1 MARSW
6 IVLTAD
12 RDPHAANEIIAYTEW
27 DGYVALADE
36 VVYTDPVDVGGDA
49 VDGLW
54 KVSGSVV
61 LVAGVYTYTDPGN
74 QPTLVNRQRAQ
85 IFDAYLYWRIFGRTG
100 HWAGLRQHQ
109 RVTTFEPLHSVDKWA
124 LHIVALVDQAIHGVF
139 PITGAYTPVELQAFV
154 DHASLILRTLGP
166 TWYLA
171 QIQPDDGMSLLPGEP
186 TGKSRMY
193 RELAVDE
200 GTVIYTDIVTV
211 LGVLRVI
218 DGEFLPMSV
227 NIRVGFNPESRSLGN

>member
-12 RDPHAANEIIAYTEW
+12 RSPHAANEIIAYTEW

-36 VVYTDPVDVGGDA
+36 VVYTDPVDVDGNA

-54 KVSGSVV
+54 KVGGSVV
-61 LVAGVYTYTDPGN
+61 LVAGVYTYNDPGTE
-74 QPTLVNRQRAQ
+74 PTLADRQRGQ
-85 IFDAYLYWRIFGRTG
+85 IFDAYLYWRVFGRTG
-100 HWAGLRQHQ
+100 HWAGLREHQ
-109 RVTTFEPLHSVDKWA
+109 KVTTFEPLHSVDKWA
-124 LHIVALVDQAIHGVF
+124 LHILALVDQAIHGLF
-139 PITGAYTPVELQAFV
+139 PITGAYTPAALQAFI
-154 DHASLILRTLGP
+154 DHAEVILRTLGP

-171 QIQPDDGMSLLPGEP
+171 QIQAPPAQNAGEP
-186 TGKSRMY
+186 TDESTMY
-193 RELAVDE
+193 RELSVAD
-200 GTVIYTDIVTV
+200 GTAIYTDIVTV

>member
-12 RDPHAANEIIAYTEW
+12 RAPHAANEIIAYTEW

-36 VVYTDPVDVGGDA
+36 VVYTDPVDAGGVA

-54 KVSGSVV
+54 KVGGSVV
-61 LVAGVYTYTDPGN
+61 LAAGVYTYADPGVV
-74 QPTLVNRQRAQ
+74 PTLVDRQRGQ
-85 IFDAYLYWRIFGRTG
+85 IFDAYLYWRIFGRTS
-100 HWAGLRQHQ
+100 HWAGLRQTQ
-109 RVTTFEPLHSVDKWA
+109 RLTTFDPLHACDKWA

-139 PITGAYTPVELQAFV
+139 PITGAYTPVALQAFI
-154 DHASLILRTLGP
+154 DHAEVILRTLGP

-171 QIQPDDGMSLLPGEP
+171 QIQPDGMSNAGEP
-186 TGKSRMY
+186 TGESAKY
-193 RELAVDE
+193 RDIAVAD
-200 GTVIYTDIVTV
+200 GTIIYTDIVTV

-218 DGEFLPMSV
+218 DGEHLPMSV
-227 NIRVGFNPESRSLGN
+227 SIRAGFNPESRTLGN

>member
-6 IVLTAD
+6 VVLTAD
-12 RDPHAANEIIAYTEW
+12 RSPHLANEIIAYTEW

-36 VVYTDPVDVGGDA
+36 VVYTDPVDVDGNA

-54 KVSGSVV
+54 KVGGSVT
-61 LVAGVYTYTDPGN
+61 LAAGVYTYSDSGVG
-74 QPTLVNRQRAQ
+74 PTLVDRQRGQ

-100 HWAGLRQHQ
+100 HWVGLRQHQ
-109 RVTTFEPLHSVDKWA
+109 KVTTFEPLHACDKWA

-139 PITGAYTPVELQAFV
+139 PITGAYTPEALQAFI
-154 DHASLILRTLGP
+154 DHADVILRTLGP

-171 QIQPDDGMSLLPGEP
+171 QIQPVGELNPGEP
-186 TGKSRMY
+186 TDESVMY
-193 RELAVDE
+193 RKLDVAD

-218 DGEFLPMSV
+218 DGEYLPMSV

>member
-27 DGYVALADE
+27 DGYMALADE
-36 VVYTDPVDVGGDA
+36 VVYTDPVDAGGDA
-49 VDGLW
+49 VDRLW

-61 LVAGVYTYTDPGN
+61 LAAGVYTYTDPGMV
-74 QPTLVNRQRAQ
+74 PSLADRQRGQ

-100 HWAGLRQHQ
+100 HWAGLRHTQ
-109 RVTTFEPLHSVDKWA
+109 RTTTFEPLHSVDKWA

-171 QIQPDDGMSLLPGEP
+171 QIQVEGMMAPGEP
-186 TGKSRMY
+186 TPKSGMY
-193 RELAVDE
+193 RGLAVAA
-200 GTVIYTDIVTV
+200 GTIIYTDIVTV

-227 NIRVGFNPESRSLGN
+227 SIRVGFNPESRSLGN

>member
-12 RDPHAANEIIAYTEW
+12 RSPHAANEIIAYTEW

-36 VVYTDPVDVGGDA
+36 VVYTDPVDVDGNA

-54 KVSGSVV
+54 KVGGSVV
-61 LVAGVYTYTDPGN
+61 LAAGVYTYTEPGME
-74 QPTLVNRQRAQ
+74 PTLVDRQRGQ
-85 IFDAYLYWRIFGRTG
+85 IFDAYLYWRIFGRTS
-100 HWAGLRQHQ
+100 HWAGLRQTQ
-109 RVTTFEPLHSVDKWA
+109 RVTTFDPLHACDKWA

-139 PITGAYTPVELQAFV
+139 PITGAYTPEALQAFI
-154 DHASLILRTLGP
+154 DHAEVILRTLGP

-171 QIQPDDGMSLLPGEP
+171 QIQDSTGGMPGEP
-186 TGKSRMY
+186 TMKSVKY
-193 RELAVDE
+193 RDIAVAA
-200 GTVIYTDIVTV
+200 GTIIYTDIVTV

-218 DGEFLPMSV
+218 DGEHLPMSV
-227 NIRVGFNPESRSLGN
+227 SIRAGFNPESRSLGN